1 VEVPADPKATGAQK
15 TAVVAAWVDHLAAT
29 TTPFVDRAAWLLH
42 GWLFSAMDKARSP
55 AQMASQIRL
64 FRTAGRGSFPELL
77 RAVTTDP
84 AMLVYLDGRES
95 TGSAP
100 NENFGRELL
109 ELFALGVGDYV
120 EADVKAGA
128 RALTGWTTGA
138 GEVTAVFRRNRH
150 DDTPQRYLGTDGVHD
165 VDTVIAAAVAHP
177 AHPRFVARRVAR
189 EVLGTVE
196 DAVVG
201 RLAEVYDDNGR
212 RLDAVIA
219 AAVRL
224 GLEGAGSSVVLA
236 PVPWLAMARRAAA
249 GGVVAVTII
258 GCESGQ
264 SGHSPIDGSVPDSTG
279 ASGSVGSGA
288 GAARVLVIV
297 ELDGGNDGLSALV
310 PADGRYRDARPT
322 LAVPESDVVA
332 LAGTT
337 EVGLHPALAPLVP
350 LWTSGRMAAV
360 RGIGFSD
367 PDRSH
372 FVSMDR
378 WWRAD
383 QGGTAPGWLSQWL
396 ETLPADAPPL
406 VAGATGPTVVVV
418 SSGGFDTHAG
428 QAATHQ
434 RLYADLAKG
443 VSGFFSTADAQGFA
457 DRVLMVTT
465 SEFGRRVVE
474 NGSAETDHGAGNV
487 SFAFGSSVVPGV
499 HGAIDLGDLL
509 DGDVRP
515 VVDPRVLYT
524 ASLDWLGADVEAAL
538 GQRYDDVALLRS

>member
-1 VEVPADPKATGAQK
+1 
-15 TAVVAAWVDHLAAT
+15 
-29 TTPFVDRAAWLLH
+29 
-42 GWLFSAMDKARSP
+42 MSP
-55 AQMASQIRL
+55 SV
-64 FRTAGRGSFPELL
+64 SFPGRPLSR
-77 RAVTTDP
+77 RAF
-84 AMLVYLDGRES
+84 LV
-95 TGSAP
+95 
-100 NENFGRELL
+100 
-109 ELFALGVGDYV
+109 
-120 EADVKAGA
+120 
-128 RALTGWTTGA
+128 
-138 GEVTAVFRRNRH
+138 
-150 DDTPQRYLGTDGVHD
+150 
-165 VDTVIAAAVAHP
+165 
-177 AHPRFVARRVAR
+177 
-189 EVLGTVE
+189 
-196 DAVVG
+196 
-201 RLAEVYDDNGR
+201 
-212 RLDAVIA
+212 
-219 AAVRL
+219 
-224 GLEGAGSSVVLA
+224 
-236 PVPWLAMARRAAA
+236 AAA

-258 GCESGQ
+258 GCESDQSGQ
-264 SGHSPIDGSVPDSTG
+264 SGQSPIDGSVPDSTG
-279 ASGSVGSGA
+279 ASGSAGSGA

-372 FVSMDR
+372 FVSLDR

-396 ETLPADAPPL
+396 GTLPADAPPL
-406 VAGATGPTVVVV
+406 VATLIDGRAPLFSGSDRLPTTVIDSSAFAFATPALGDGVARLASPLADDPLVAAAQTAMARSVDAVRAFAGLKSAAADQIDPADPITAGLALAAQVVAGATGPTVVVV

-474 NGSAETDHGAGNV
+474 NGSAGTDHGAGGV
-487 SFAFGSSVVPGV
+487 SFAFGPSVAPGV